1 MKPVPVRLAVRPPQQ
16 PSHAGSASVG
26 VHALPAAAPGA
37 REALAQVPERR
48 SATGLV
54 PLVLVLHGSGGEP
67 AQALH
72 YLAPFA
78 AEAGVLVVAPAS
90 HDHTWDAILG
100 RPGADIRAI
109 DHALHWAFDRFAVDP
124 ARLVVAGFSDGA
136 SYALALGL
144 ANGDVFPRTVA
155 LSPGFVPA
163 LQPAGQPRVFISH
176 GTRDAVLP
184 VERCSRRIVPQLR
197 SAGYDV
203 SYDEFEGG
211 HAIPP
216 PVAQRACRW
225 MLDLSPALPQEP

>member
-1 MKPVPVRLAVRPPQQ
+1 MKPVPVRLAVRPSRH
-16 PSHAGSASVG
+16 PSLAGSAATG
-26 VHALPAAAPGA
+26 VHPIPPATPSA
-37 REALAQVPERR
+37 REALVQVPELRGA
-48 SATGLV
+48 SGPV
-54 PLVLVLHGSGGEP
+54 PLVLALHGSGGEP

-90 HDHTWDAILG
+90 HDYTWDAILG

-163 LQPAGQPRVFISH
+163 LEPAGQPRVFISH

-197 SAGYDV
+197 SAGYEV
-203 SYDEFEGG
+203 TYDEFEGG
-211 HAIPP
+211 HVIPP
-216 PVAQRACRW
+216 PVAQHACRW
-225 MLDLSPALPQEP
+225 MLEPSLALQPDR